1 MDGKTDLASTIM
13 ECYDHD
19 KLAHWKEKRE
29 IKGVGILSFKTER
42 YPPSSFHAF
51 QARIAPV
58 WYKPRYEGG
67 LNIRL
72 YDFLG
77 KDLPQIDVV
86 AFKDDWGL
94 MRETMDYIA
103 SLNRQKLR
111 DTHKEKRQQH
121 AKGWYARS
129 KAEKRAKQRAQ
140 EQSKQPKIS
149 DQSPSKGKMPQTTPK
164 PTEPQKDQQQPNREQ
179 HT

>member
-1 MDGKTDLASTIM
+1 M

-29 IKGVGILSFKTER
+29 IKGVGTLSFKTER

-72 YDFLG
+72 HDFLG
-77 KDLPQIDVV
+77 KDLPQIDTV
-86 AFKDDWGL
+86 AVKNDWGL
-94 MRETMDYIA
+94 MRETKDCVA
-103 SLNRQKLR
+103 SLNRRKLREMPEKKGQQYRKRWYYSECMEQERQKQQKL
-111 DTHKEKRQQH
+111 
-121 AKGWYARS
+121 
-129 KAEKRAKQRAQ
+129 Q